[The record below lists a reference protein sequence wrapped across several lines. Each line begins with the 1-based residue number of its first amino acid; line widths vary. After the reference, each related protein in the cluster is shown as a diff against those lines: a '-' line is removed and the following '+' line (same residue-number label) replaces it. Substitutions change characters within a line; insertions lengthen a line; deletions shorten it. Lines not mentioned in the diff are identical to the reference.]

1 VLLFGA
7 VPALATAAAPSVP
20 GTTPLDGYVTNGVVN
35 SVVQSSA
42 VTYLG
47 GEFTEVGP
55 RTGSFAGLSASTAA
69 YESQLAPEVDG
80 QIYAIAPDGSGG
92 WYIGGSF
99 SAVGAVA
106 IQNAAHITSSGTLD
120 IGWTPGPNAQ
130 VSAIGV
136 SPDGSTVY
144 LGGQFTSVSGSS
156 RASVAAVS
164 ASTGLATVW
173 NPDTTGEV
181 NAIAVSSDGS
191 TVYVGGSGLAGAC
204 GTYVDAC
211 ALRSSTGTA
220 VSGWAPGLNGEVN
233 AIAVSSGVS
242 GTVYLGGDFSSA
254 DAGADIREGAVAVGA
269 AGTTNNGV
277 ISSWNPISSFGDINA
292 LILSPAGSTVYLG
305 GIMSGLSGYSGTLYA
320 AAVGIT
326 GTGDGTGWD
335 PGPNGDVLSMG
346 ISASG
351 STVYLG
357 GNFTTVN
364 SGASTTVARSDA
376 AAISSSTGYDTGWNA
391 APDAQVYA
399 IGTSA
404 TSVMLGGLFD
414 TVNEK
419 ARDNLAALTTST
431 GDVTPWNPGASA
443 VSGTPFVETLALS
456 ADDSTLYAG
465 GSFTTLGGA
474 GQTNA
479 GAVSTS
485 TGVNTGWDP
494 GFYSGDVS
502 AIAVGSS
509 YVYVAGGF
517 TVENSDTANP
527 VYVDGLDAF
536 SPSGATDAGTAVPG
550 WNSGVGGGV
559 ETMAVSGSVL
569 FIGGAFTTAGSNVT
583 REHVA
588 AVDAA
593 TGALDSWNPDASNDV
608 NTLAVSPNGSTVYL
622 GGSFEEIGGTVRSF
636 AGAVSASTGEVTS
649 WNPSPNGGVS
659 TIAPAPN
666 GAVVYLGG
674 AFSSIS
680 SSGGTVTRSDA
691 AAVDTN
697 NGYDLGWDPQVNGV
711 YSIAASS
718 TTVAV
723 GGQGSDVGD
732 IPQAYIALFAA
743 APTAAFSWQQSLT
756 SLAVQFTDASSAVSP
771 STITAWTWNFGD
783 GNTSNA
789 ENPDHTYA
797 ASGDYD
803 VTLTVTDNNGE
814 QDVSALEVDVTG
826 IGAAP
831 TASFTNSQNA
841 SSLAVQFTDTST
853 AVSPATITGWS
864 WTFGDGGSSTA
875 ADPDHTYTAT
885 GDYQVSL
892 TVTDSNG
899 HHGTFQ
905 GSVVVSTPA
914 GSGTGSSGS
923 GTGGSGSGTGGSGS
937 GTGGSGSGT
946 GGSGPS
952 TGGSGSGSGS
962 SGSGS
967 AGSSSSGS
975 GGSDSG
981 SGSGSPTP
989 TPTTVQIQKI
999 LNGSLIPS
1007 GAHVS
1012 ITTILSGGSFKTPFT
1027 PPEPGKLTV
1036 NWYAKHRSG
1045 RSGHRS
1051 NSKTKLILVASCAET
1066 FSSDKKSTVKIK
1078 LTSAGRNVLRSA
1090 KQVALTADDTFTPK
1104 GKKAIKTSKQFTLK
1118 AGRK

>member
-1 VLLFGA
+1 
-7 VPALATAAAPSVP
+7 
-20 GTTPLDGYVTNGVVN
+20 
-35 SVVQSSA
+35 
-42 VTYLG
+42 
-47 GEFTEVGP
+47 
-55 RTGSFAGLSASTAA
+55 
-69 YESQLAPEVDG
+69 
-80 QIYAIAPDGSGG
+80 
-92 WYIGGSF
+92 
-99 SAVGAVA
+99 
-106 IQNAAHITSSGTLD
+106 
-120 IGWTPGPNAQ
+120 
-130 VSAIGV
+130 
-136 SPDGSTVY
+136 
-144 LGGQFTSVSGSS
+144 
-156 RASVAAVS
+156 
-164 ASTGLATVW
+164 
-173 NPDTTGEV
+173 
-181 NAIAVSSDGS
+181 
-191 TVYVGGSGLAGAC
+191 
-204 GTYVDAC
+204 
-211 ALRSSTGTA
+211 
-220 VSGWAPGLNGEVN
+220 
-233 AIAVSSGVS
+233 
-242 GTVYLGGDFSSA
+242 
-254 DAGADIREGAVAVGA
+254 
-269 AGTTNNGV
+269 
-277 ISSWNPISSFGDINA
+277 
-292 LILSPAGSTVYLG
+292 
-305 GIMSGLSGYSGTLYA
+305 
-320 AAVGIT
+320 
-326 GTGDGTGWD
+326 
-335 PGPNGDVLSMG
+335 
-346 ISASG
+346 
-351 STVYLG
+351 
-357 GNFTTVN
+357 
-364 SGASTTVARSDA
+364 
-376 AAISSSTGYDTGWNA
+376 
-391 APDAQVYA
+391 
-399 IGTSA
+399 
-404 TSVMLGGLFD
+404 
-414 TVNEK
+414 
-419 ARDNLAALTTST
+419 
-431 GDVTPWNPGASA
+431 
-443 VSGTPFVETLALS
+443 
-456 ADDSTLYAG
+456 
-465 GSFTTLGGA
+465 
-474 GQTNA
+474 
-479 GAVSTS
+479 
-485 TGVNTGWDP
+485 
-494 GFYSGDVS
+494 
-502 AIAVGSS
+502 
-509 YVYVAGGF
+509 
-517 TVENSDTANP
+517 
-527 VYVDGLDAF
+527 
-536 SPSGATDAGTAVPG
+536 
-550 WNSGVGGGV
+550 
-559 ETMAVSGSVL
+559 
-569 FIGGAFTTAGSNVT
+569 VT

-814 QDVSALEVDVTG
+814 Q
-826 IGAAP
+826 
-831 TASFTNSQNA
+831 
-841 SSLAVQFTDTST
+841 T